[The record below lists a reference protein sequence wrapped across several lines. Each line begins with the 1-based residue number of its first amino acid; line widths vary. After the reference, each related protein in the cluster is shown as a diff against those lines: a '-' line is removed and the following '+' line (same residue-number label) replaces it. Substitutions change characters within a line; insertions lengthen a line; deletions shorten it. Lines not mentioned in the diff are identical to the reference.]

1 MIEEENQIAQ
11 VPCRALNNFR
21 LEFPCLRTGFSK
33 RFPKILRQVNSGRI
47 RITSSAVAKF
57 WQVKKGIQTQRSLKL
72 GQNVH

>member
-11 VPCRALNNFR
+11 APCRALIIFVWSFLVSGR
-21 LEFPCLRTGFSK
+21 E
-33 RFPKILRQVNSGRI
+33 FPKILRQVNSGRI